1 MRKNII
7 STFLIVISA
16 LGSIT
21 VSAQESKKLAFTGAA
36 RGIYFG
42 DRLHQNTSDSITV
55 PRLNTGHVMV
65 DLGMNIRPNK
75 HTEIQ
80 GMVRVRNDY
89 GGFWGSGVSFDV
101 RQLYIKGVAGGIVRY
116 QLGDINDKLTAFTL
130 QNSNQEIQNESPEVF
145 RQQTKLMNYDNF
157 YSKDSTW
164 RQQGA
169 AANFA
174 LQFSKYLKEIQFH
187 GLATRV
193 RTTDFSNVSDRLL
206 TGYQIHVLQSKFFE
220 FGLNASNVFDLEG
233 TSRNPVQF
241 RNPVHTIT
249 SVIKWNNSTLNLKL
263 NSEFGRSQY
272 TYIGL
277 QDAPELKGKF
287 ITSKANFV
295 LPANHL
301 EVNLGWK
308 YVTSDFRSAG
318 AQTKRINYNYQPSA
332 FARFTNDQIPRTL
345 TLMDLMREQNAYNRQ
360 ISTSLMAFNPKYDNI
375 TPYGEATP
383 NRQGLSVEVKY
394 ALLNKMIKL
403 GAQQFMLQETRGE
416 GTTLPR
422 KFNRTMFLVDANLNA
437 LRKDVNRLFHIS
449 ASFRRDQT
457 KRAGEAEVPS
467 VNLNT
472 KVASVGIEFEIRNQW
487 DVLFGYQQVQFDGFD
502 FMSIRNNY
510 TQIYNFQEWT
520 AKGKEQMTSAGIRYR
535 FSQKSS
541 LSANYGVFKNTNDL
555 EVPQNYSV
563 NQFMLLYQMNF

>member
-1 MRKNII
+1 MSKNII

-42 DRLHQNTSDSITV
+42 DRLHQNESDSITI
-55 PRLNTGHVMV
+55 PRLNSGHVLV

-174 LQFSKYLKEIQFH
+174 LQFSRFLKEIQFH
-187 GLATRV
+187 GIATRV
-193 RTTDFSNVSDRLL
+193 KTTDFSNVSDRLL
-206 TGYQIHVLQSKFFE
+206 TGYQVHVLQSKFFE

-233 TSRNPVQF
+233 TSRNPIQF
-241 RNPVHTIT
+241 RNPVQTIT
-249 SVIKWNNSTLNLKL
+249 SVFKWNNPTMNLKL
-263 NSEFGRSQY
+263 NTEMGRSEY
-272 TYIGL
+272 TFHGIE
-277 QDAPELKGKF
+277 DAPELKGKF
-287 ITSKANFV
+287 IASKFNLS
-295 LPANHL
+295 LPANRL
-301 EVNLGWK
+301 EVNIGWK
-308 YVTSDFRSAG
+308 YVSSDFRSAG
-318 AQTKRINYNYQPSA
+318 AQTKRINYNYQPNA

-360 ISTSLMAFNPKYDNI
+360 ISTTLMAFNPKYDNI

-383 NRQGLSVEVKY
+383 NRQGVTVELKY

-422 KFNRTMFLVDANLNA
+422 KFNRTMFLIDANLNV
-437 LRKDVNRLFHIS
+437 LRKDANRLFHIS
-449 ASFRRDQT
+449 ASFRKDQT
-457 KRAGEAEVPS
+457 KRAREAEVPA

-472 KVASVGIEFEIRNQW
+472 KVVSLGIEFEMRNHW
-487 DVLFGYQQVQFDGFD
+487 DVLFGFQQV
-502 FMSIRNNY
+502 
-510 TQIYNFQEWT
+510 
-520 AKGKEQMTSAGIRYR
+520 
-535 FSQKSS
+535 
-541 LSANYGVFKNTNDL
+541 
-555 EVPQNYSV
+555 
-563 NQFMLLYQMNF
+563 

>member
-1 MRKNII
+1 
-7 STFLIVISA
+7 
-16 LGSIT
+16 
-21 VSAQESKKLAFTGAA
+21 
-36 RGIYFG
+36 
-42 DRLHQNTSDSITV
+42 
-55 PRLNTGHVMV
+55 
-65 DLGMNIRPNK
+65 
-75 HTEIQ
+75 
-80 GMVRVRNDY
+80 
-89 GGFWGSGVSFDV
+89 
-101 RQLYIKGVAGGIVRY
+101 
-116 QLGDINDKLTAFTL
+116 
-130 QNSNQEIQNESPEVF
+130 
-145 RQQTKLMNYDNF
+145 MNYDNF

-206 TGYQIHVLQSKFFE
+206 TGYQVHVLQSKFFE

-249 SVIKWNNSTLNLKL
+249 SSIKWNNSTLHVKL

-272 TYIGL
+272 TYVGL
-277 QDAPELKGKF
+277 QDAPELTGKF
-287 ITSKANFV
+287 ITSKANFI
-295 LPANHL
+295 LPTNHL

-308 YVTSDFRSAG
+308 YVSSDFRSAG

-332 FARFTNDQIPRTL
+332 FARFTNDQVPRTL

-360 ISTSLMAFNPKYDNI
+360 LSTSLMAFNPKYDNI

-383 NRQGLSVEVKY
+383 NRQGVTVEVKY
-394 ALLNKMIKL
+394 TLLNKMIKL

-422 KFNRTMFLVDANLNA
+422 KFNRTMFLVDANLNV

-449 ASFRRDQT
+449 ASFRKDQT
-457 KRAGEAEVPS
+457 KRAGEAEVPA

-487 DVLFGYQQVQFDGFD
+487 DVLFGFQQVQFDGFD

-535 FSQKSS
+535 FSDKSS

-555 EVPQNYSV
+555 DVPQNYSV

>member
-1 MRKNII
+1 MNRNII

-16 LGSIT
+16 LGSIV

-42 DRLHQNTSDSITV
+42 DRLHQNESDSITV

-101 RQLYIKGVAGGIVRY
+101 RQLYIKGVAGGVVRY

-174 LQFSKYLKEIQFH
+174 LQFSKFLKEIQFH

-193 RTTDFSNVSDRLL
+193 RTTDFSNVNDRLL
-206 TGYQIHVLQSKFFE
+206 TGYQIHVLQSEFFE
-220 FGLNASNVFDLEG
+220 FGLNASNIFDLEG
-233 TSRNPVQF
+233 TSRNPVHF
-241 RNPVHTIT
+241 RNPVHTII
-249 SVIKWNNSTLNLKL
+249 SSIKWNNSTLCVKL

-272 TYIGL
+272 TYVGL
-277 QDAPELKGKF
+277 QDAPELTGKF
-287 ITSKANFV
+287 ITSKANFI
-295 LPANHL
+295 LPTNHL

-308 YVTSDFRSAG
+308 YVSSDFRSAG

-332 FARFTNDQIPRTL
+332 FARFTNDQVPRTL

-360 ISTSLMAFNPKYDNI
+360 LSTSLMAF
-375 TPYGEATP
+375 
-383 NRQGLSVEVKY
+383 
-394 ALLNKMIKL
+394 
-403 GAQQFMLQETRGE
+403 
-416 GTTLPR
+416 
-422 KFNRTMFLVDANLNA
+422 
-437 LRKDVNRLFHIS
+437 
-449 ASFRRDQT
+449 
-457 KRAGEAEVPS
+457 
-467 VNLNT
+467 
-472 KVASVGIEFEIRNQW
+472 
-487 DVLFGYQQVQFDGFD
+487 
-502 FMSIRNNY
+502 
-510 TQIYNFQEWT
+510 
-520 AKGKEQMTSAGIRYR
+520 
-535 FSQKSS
+535 
-541 LSANYGVFKNTNDL
+541 
-555 EVPQNYSV
+555 
-563 NQFMLLYQMNF
+563 